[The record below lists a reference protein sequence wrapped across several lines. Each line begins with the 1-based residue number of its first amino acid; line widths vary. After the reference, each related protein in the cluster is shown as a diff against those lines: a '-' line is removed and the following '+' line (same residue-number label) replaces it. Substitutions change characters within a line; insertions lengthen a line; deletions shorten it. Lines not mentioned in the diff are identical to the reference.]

1 MIGRGRVRRGLRVKA
16 RSPWHRLAR
25 NREASV
31 GLLLI
36 AGMAL
41 GAVLAPALVP
51 HPPDR
56 MHLDRPLAPPGPEH
70 LFGTDYFGRDVLSR
84 ILHGGRITLG
94 VAVGAQALALSL
106 GVTLGLLAGYHGRW
120 VDLIIMRVVE
130 LWLCF
135 PDLLMAVGLAVALGP
150 GVPSVF
156 LALGLVG
163 WPGVARLVRGEALS
177 LRERE
182 FLEAARAAGVPTSRL
197 LRGHLLPN
205 CLPAMAV
212 AFTGGMAACVMA
224 EASLSFLGLGVQPP
238 MPSWGAMLN
247 QGRPYL
253 HHAPHLVVFPGL
265 AIAACVL
272 GFNLLGDGLRDILD
286 PRSHEFR

>member
-1 MIGRGRVRRGLRVKA
+1 
-16 RSPWHRLAR
+16 
-25 NREASV
+25 V
-31 GLLLI
+31 GLVLI
-36 AGMAL
+36 AGMGL
-41 GAVLAPALVP
+41 GAFFAPTLVP

-56 MHLDRPLAPPGPEH
+56 MHLDRPLAPPSLAH

-84 ILHGGRITLG
+84 ILHGARISLG
-94 VAVGAQALALSL
+94 VAVGAQILALGL

-120 VDLIIMRVVE
+120 VDLAIMRLVE

-163 WPGVARLVRGEALS
+163 WPGIARLVRGEAMA

-182 FLEAARAAGVPTSRL
+182 FVEAARATGVPATRL
-197 LRGHLLPN
+197 LRRHLLPN
-205 CLPAMAV
+205 CLPALAV
-212 AFTGGMAACVMA
+212 AFTGGMAAFVMA

-238 MPSWGAMLN
+238 TPSWGAMLN

-265 AIAACVL
+265 AIAVCVL
-272 GFNLLGDGLRDILD
+272 GFNLLGDGLRDLLD
-286 PRSHEFR
+286 PRGQEYRPVRGGR